1 MAGQSIRIL
10 PNEFTKEQHHRVG
23 ISVPDQWDRL
33 WTYCMFPAG
42 TYDAGELLR
51 DTVAADLLGTYGT
64 SLPNVTHDVS
74 EAAAVGSNV
83 LKDTTENFTF
93 DQYLR
98 GAIGAIVEG
107 PGYGQVFQVLRAQD
121 NELEIALVSD
131 SDGDAAGG
139 QRPGWKVA
147 LTAES
152 KYRLG
157 FPGRVLKGWN
167 SGVTDAGSDSI
178 SRGVIQSDLT
188 VPASEVRYG
197 WALQRGL
204 GHGKAE
210 GSNEALTTGTPVI
223 PAAGGH
229 LKASTLFSGTAPT
242 NVAGTLTAIR
252 ALAKAVGIA
261 AVGNV
266 REDNSDTDDRLAP
279 IHFDIRNTALSY
291 RFPVKDEPY
300 SRDDNGELIL

>member
-10 PNEFTKEQHHRVG
+10 PDEFTKEQHHRVG
-23 ISVPDQWDRL
+23 ISVPDQRDRL

-42 TYDAGELLR
+42 TYNAGELLR

-64 SLPNVTHDVS
+64 DVPNVTHTVS
-74 EAAAVGSNV
+74 EAAEVGSNV
-83 LKDTTENFTF
+83 LKDTTSNFTF
-93 DQYLR
+93 DKYLR
-98 GAIGAIVEG
+98 GAVGAIVEG
-107 PGYGQVFQVLRAQD
+107 EGFGQAFQVLKAAD
-121 NELEIALVSD
+121 NELEIALISD
-131 SDGDAAGG
+131 SDGAAAGG
-139 QRPGWKVA
+139 QRPGWEVA
-147 LTAES
+147 LTTSS
-152 KYRLG
+152 KYRLA

-167 SGVTDAGSDSI
+167 SGGTGAGSDSI
-178 SRGVIQSDLT
+178 SRGVIQTDLT
-188 VPASEVRYG
+188 VPTSEVRFG

-210 GSNEALTTGTPVI
+210 GTNEVLTTGTPVI

-242 NVAGTLTAIR
+242 TVAGALTAIR
-252 ALAKAVGIA
+252 ALAKAVGTA
-261 AVGNV
+261 ALGNV

-300 SRDDNGELIL
+300 SRDDNGDLIL

>member
-10 PNEFTKEQHHRVG
+10 PDEFTKEQHHRVG
-23 ISVPDQWDRL
+23 ISVPDQWNRL

-42 TYDAGELLR
+42 TYNAGELLR

-74 EAAAVGSNV
+74 EAAEVGSNV
-83 LKDTTENFTF
+83 LKDTTASFTF
-93 DQYLR
+93 DKYLR

-107 PGYGQVFQVLRAQD
+107 AGFGQVFQVLKAAD
-121 NELEIALVSD
+121 NELEIALISD
-131 SDGDAAGG
+131 SGGDAGGG
-139 QRPGWKVA
+139 QRPGWEVA
-147 LTAES
+147 LAISS
-152 KYRLG
+152 KYRLA

-167 SGVTDAGSDSI
+167 SGVTGAGSDSV
-178 SRGVIQSDLT
+178 SRGVMQADLT

-204 GHGKAE
+204 GHGKTE

-229 LKASTLFSGTAPT
+229 LKASNLFSGTAPT
-242 NVAGTLTAIR
+242 NVSNTLTAVR
-252 ALAKAVGIA
+252 ALAKTVGIA
-261 AVGNV
+261 ALGNV
-266 REDNSDTDDRLAP
+266 REDSSDTGDRLAP
-279 IHFDIRNTALSY
+279 IHFDIRNTVLSY

-300 SRDDNGELIL
+300 SRDDNGELVL